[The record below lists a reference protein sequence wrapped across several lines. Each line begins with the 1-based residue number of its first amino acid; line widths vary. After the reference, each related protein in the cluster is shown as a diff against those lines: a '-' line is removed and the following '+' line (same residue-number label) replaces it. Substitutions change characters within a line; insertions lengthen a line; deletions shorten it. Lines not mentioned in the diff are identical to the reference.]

1 MGCDEDMIGFCWVFC
16 LFVRHD
22 IQSVL
27 LFLMFPIIECFPE
40 QKSISPK
47 SVSEPMAIGQ
57 YGGVR

>member
-1 MGCDEDMIGFCWVFC
+1 MGCEDIMIGFCLVFC
-16 LFVRHD
+16 LFVQAD

-47 SVSEPMAIGQ
+47 SVLEPMAIG
-57 YGGVR
+57 